1 LGIAADRPYQVHDL
15 LSNLR
20 YPWRGPRNFVML
32 DPRRV
37 PAHVF
42 KIRRHVRSEHD
53 FDYFL

>member
-1 LGIAADRPYQVHDL
+1 VHDL
-15 LSNLR
+15 LSNQR
-20 YPWRGPRNFVML
+20 YQWRGPINFVML

-42 KIRRHVRSEHD
+42 LIRRHVRSEHD